1 MTLQELF
8 DNRKAELQAAK
19 AKIDEELAAIEREAQ
34 TFESWLMTEA
44 LDAKTAILAF
54 FQKHGF

>member
-19 AKIDEELAAIEREAQ
+19 QKIDDELAVIEAQAQ
-34 TFESWLMTEA
+34 TFGAWLTKEA
-44 LDAKTAILAF
+44 TAEKDEIVAF
-54 FQKHGF
+54 FTEHGL